1 MLELKDQ
8 TLARNQ
14 TVPDIDFTGFPQS
27 LQACG
32 RIMSPLLPYT
42 LQLIIYQ

>member
-27 LQACG
+27 LQAYS
-32 RIMSPLLPYT
+32 RIVPPPSFHILYN
-42 LQLIIYQ
+42 